1 MEKAPSAGKT
11 VAIGGFSASSAIVL
25 TLYVAKHCGLDD
37 MTPEVAAA
45 IVSLAIGFAGAIM
58 HNTQR
63 HEEKKTDPT
72 PQNGVTQ

>member
-45 IVSLAIGFAGAIM
+45 LVSIAIGLAGAIM
-58 HNTQR
+58 HQNQR
-63 HEEKKTDPT
+63 STEAKETT
-72 PQNGVTQ
+72 T